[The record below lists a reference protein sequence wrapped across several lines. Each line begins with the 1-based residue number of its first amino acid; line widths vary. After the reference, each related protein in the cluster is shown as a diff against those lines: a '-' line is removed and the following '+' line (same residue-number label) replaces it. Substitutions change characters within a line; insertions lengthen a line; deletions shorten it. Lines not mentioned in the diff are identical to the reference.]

1 MSLKKIEQVKNS
13 KWFSIWDLVV
23 FGVIIITAVALI
35 LAFTLGRDKSKFGGF
50 SVSFRG
56 ETVLTYEF
64 GNDKPPSVL
73 NGEYIE
79 VKMEDNGNYT
89 VRFTN
94 GDGGY
99 NVIYVDAAARTV
111 DVTDSNCS
119 SHKDCV
125 HTAKLKNNSSPPII
139 CTVHGLTVAPLK
151 FVDNGNIPI

>member
-13 KWFSIWDLVV
+13 KWFRIWDLVV
-23 FGVIIITAVALI
+23 FGVIIITSVALI
-35 LAFTLGRDKSKFGGF
+35 LAFTLGRDKSKLGGF

-64 GNDKPPSVL
+64 GSDKPPSVL
-73 NGEYIE
+73 NAEYIE
-79 VKMEDNGNYT
+79 VKEEKGGFT

-99 NVIYVDAAARTV
+99 NIIYVDTAARTV

-119 SHKDCV
+119 PHKDCV
-125 HTAKLKNNSSPPII
+125 YTAKLKSNSSLPII
-139 CTVHGLTVAPLK
+139 CTVHGLTVSPLK
-151 FVDNGNIPI
+151 FVDNGNIII